1 MKYALLF
8 PGQGSQSV
16 GMLSALGLPEVDQ
29 TFAEASEVLGWDLS
43 RLVREGPVEELNRT
57 EKTQPAMLAGGIA
70 VWRLWRSRGLP
81 APTAL
86 AGHSLGEYSAL
97 VAAGSMSFADA
108 LKIVEL
114 RGQLMQAATPGGMM
128 VVVGMEDAAVD
139 ALCAACPEG
148 ILEPANFNAPGQI
161 VVAGDMRGLE
171 WLEANGKSKGAR
183 MLKRVAMSVPSH
195 SSLLKEAAER
205 LAETLAKVELRV
217 PNVPVLHNLDA
228 KSRATPE
235 EIRSALEAQLYRP
248 VRWTQIVQNLHA
260 DGITHLFECGP
271 GKVLVGLNKRI
282 ADGLTSVALED
293 RAGFDQAA
301 QLVAQEKS
309 A

>member
-16 GMLSALGLPEVDQ
+16 GMLSALGVPEVEQ
-29 TFAEASEVLGWDLS
+29 TFAEASDVLGWDLA
-43 RLVREGPVEELNRT
+43 RLVREGPAEELNRT

-70 VWRLWRSRGLP
+70 VWRHWQSRGLP
-81 APTAL
+81 PPAGL

-108 LKIVEL
+108 LKVVER

-128 VVVGMEDAAVD
+128 VVVGMEDAAVE

-148 ILEPANFNAPGQI
+148 LLEPANFNAPGQI

-195 SSLLKEAAER
+195 SSLLEDAAGR
-205 LAETLAKVELRV
+205 LAETLAKVELRA
-217 PNVPVLHNLDA
+217 PDVPVFHNLDA
-228 KSRATPE
+228 KPRATPE
-235 EIRSALEAQLYRP
+235 EIRAALEAQLYRP

-260 DGITHLFECGP
+260 GGITHLFECGP

-293 RAGFDQAA
+293 RAGLDQAA
-301 QLVAQEKS
+301 LLVAQEKP